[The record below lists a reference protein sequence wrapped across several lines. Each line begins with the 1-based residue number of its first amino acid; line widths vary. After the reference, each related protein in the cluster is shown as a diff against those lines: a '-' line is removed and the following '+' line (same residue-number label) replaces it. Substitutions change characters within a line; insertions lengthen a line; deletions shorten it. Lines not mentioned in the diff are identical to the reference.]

1 MSYCFDLSGKRAFIT
16 GGSRGLGR
24 EMALALAEAG
34 VDIALVA
41 RSSDSL
47 QKTAED
53 IRAFGRT
60 AWTLEADLGD
70 MGQCEDVCNKAV
82 AEIGGFDILLNN
94 VGGRF
99 VNVQT
104 EDLDLDTWRQYMDLN
119 LTSTYICA
127 RILGKAMIDAGKGG
141 RIINIASI
149 NAMIAG
155 RGIGGRHYET
165 AKAGVQ
171 QFTRTLAVDWA
182 KYGITANAI
191 CPGLFGTEQNEH
203 WKKVK
208 PEIIDGLIA
217 DIPMG
222 TWGTPKDLGAL
233 AVYLASDASR
243 FMTGASL
250 VIDGGHTCQ

>member
-24 EMALALAEAG
+24 EMALAMAEAG
-34 VDIALVA
+34 ADIALVA
-41 RSSDSL
+41 RASDSL
-47 QKTAED
+47 QQTAED
-53 IRAFGRT
+53 IRALGRT
-60 AWTLEADLGD
+60 CWTLEADLGTP
-70 MGQCEDVCNKAV
+70 EANEAVCARAL
-82 AEIGGFDILLNN
+82 AEIGPFQILLNN

-99 VNVQT
+99 VNVPT
-104 EDLDLDTWRQYMDLN
+104 EDLDLDTWRKYMDLN
-119 LTSTYICA
+119 LTSTFLCS
-127 RILGKAMIDAGKGG
+127 RILGKAMIEAGKGG
-141 RIINIASI
+141 RILNVASI
-149 NAMIAG
+149 NAMVAG

-165 AKAGVQ
+165 AKAAVQ

-203 WKKVK
+203 WKQVK
-208 PEIIDGLIA
+208 PEIIEGLIR

-222 TWGTPKDLGAL
+222 TWGNPKDLGAL
-233 AVYLASDASR
+233 AVYLASDQSR
-243 FMTGASL
+243 FMTGASI

>member
-41 RSSDSL
+41 RPSDSL
-47 QKTAED
+47 QATAED
-53 IRAFGRT
+53 IRALGRT
-60 AWTLEADLGD
+60 AWTLEADLGSL
-70 MGQCEDVCNKAV
+70 EETEAVCNRALS
-82 AEIGGFDILLNN
+82 EIGAFDILLNN

-99 VNVQT
+99 ANIPT
-104 EDLDLDTWRQYMDLN
+104 EDLDLETWRKYMDLN
-119 LTSTYICA
+119 LTSTFLCS
-127 RILGKAMIDAGKGG
+127 RIIGKAMIEAGKGG

-191 CPGLFGTEQNEH
+191 CPGLFGTEQNEY
-203 WKKVK
+203 WKEVK

-233 AVYLASDASR
+233 AVYVASDASR